1 MQYRK
6 IFLIIVFLLT
16 ACADNN
22 DLDPY
27 VAYENGNFEIARQ
40 QLLPLVEADDP
51 KAQTYLGAIYQ
62 IERDYA
68 EAVKHYTAA
77 ARQNYAP
84 AQYNL
89 GLMLHAGT
97 GTEKS
102 LFQAYGWFDL
112 AMRQGHSKAQNQ
124 IRIMS
129 GELTPNQSMKA
140 RDWAKE
146 QIIKH

>member
-6 IFLIIVFLLT
+6 ILLIIVFLLT
-16 ACADNN
+16 ACTDNN

-27 VAYENGNFEIARQ
+27 VAYENGDFETARE
-40 QLLPLVEADDP
+40 LLAPLVEAGDP
-51 KAQTYLGAIYQ
+51 KAQTHLGAIYQ
-62 IERDYA
+62 IEHDYT
-68 EAVKHYTAA
+68 EAVKHYTSA
-77 ARQNYAP
+77 ARQNHAP

-89 GLMLHAGT
+89 GLMLHAGR

-129 GELTPNQSMKA
+129 GELTPNQNMKA

-146 QIIKH
+146 QIIKL

>member
-1 MQYRK
+1 MWNK
-6 IFLIIVFLLT
+6 LLFLIITILIT
-16 ACADNN
+16 ACSENN
-22 DLDPY
+22 TDPY
-27 VAYENGNFEIARQ
+27 VAYENGDFEIARQ
-40 QLLPLVEADDP
+40 ALLPMAEGDDP

-62 IERDYA
+62 IEHDYT
-68 EAVKHYTAA
+68 EAIKYYTAA
-77 ARQNYAP
+77 ARQNHAP
-84 AQYNL
+84 AQYSL
-89 GLMLHAGT
+89 GIMLHAGT
-97 GTEKS
+97 GTEKN
-102 LFQAYGWFDL
+102 LTQAYGWFDL

>member
-1 MQYRK
+1 MR
-6 IFLIIVFLLT
+6 IIILIIAFLLT
-16 ACADNN
+16 ACAEKN
-22 DLDPY
+22 DPDPY
-27 VAYENGNFEIARQ
+27 VAYENGDFETAREL
-40 QLLPLVEADDP
+40 LLPLVKAGDP
-51 KAQTYLGAIYQ
+51 KAQTYFGAIYQ
-62 IERDYA
+62 IEHDYT

-77 ARQNYAP
+77 ARQNHAP
-84 AQYNL
+84 AQYSL

-102 LFQAYGWFDL
+102 LFQAYGWLDL